1 LILVFFLFH
10 GIPAAAREKGAAF
23 TGRVSPFGAAF
34 FNISALGGLASD
46 SPPSGDISM
55 GNEVVKVARKWRNK
69 LQEWFVAHTDL
80 PADVIMD
87 LPRVTMIGR
96 LHIYIENHKGVLAFT
111 KEELRLSMKNG
122 QILIKGRDFVLK
134 TILPEEILLEGTIRS
149 VEFID
154 E

>member
-1 LILVFFLFH
+1 
-10 GIPAAAREKGAAF
+10 
-23 TGRVSPFGAAF
+23 
-34 FNISALGGLASD
+34 
-46 SPPSGDISM
+46 M
-55 GNEVVKVARKWRNK
+55 ARKWRNK